1 MVSRSP
7 TVNETITHQPSPPH
21 APLHRRGESPITR
34 LRKLRRGEL
43 LPGLLFISPW
53 IIGFLWFQLYP
64 ILASIRYSFT
74 DYNMMQPP
82 IWRGLDNY
90 VRLFTQD
97 DLFRKA
103 LTNTAVYSIF
113 SVPLDLIVA
122 FVFALLLNLRIP
134 GRAVFRAVFYFPAI
148 IPSVATA
155 ILWSMLLNTKGG
167 LVNVALQAVGLKA
180 IPWLT
185 SPDWTMPA
193 LIMLSVWG
201 IGPIVVIFLAGL
213 QDVPRELY
221 EAARLDGAGPLRLVR
236 DVTIPLLSPVILFN
250 LIIGIIAALQLFA
263 QPFVIF
269 GGGQGGAQAGGPLNS
284 VLVYSVQL
292 YTVAF
297 QQFRMGYAAAMA
309 WILFIII
316 FSLSLLSLRFSNR
329 FVHYE

>member
-1 MVSRSP
+1 MMATGFADNQDV
-7 TVNETITHQPSPPH
+7 
-21 APLHRRGESPITR
+21 PLAGESARGSRWRR
-34 LRKLRRGEL
+34 LQRSEL

-53 IIGFLWFQLYP
+53 IIGFAWFQLYP
-64 ILASIRYSFT
+64 IIASIRYSFT
-74 DYNMMQPP
+74 NYNMMQPP
-82 IWRGLDNY
+82 LWLGLDNY
-90 VRLFTQD
+90 TRLFTED
-97 DLFRKA
+97 ELFRKS
-103 LTNTAVYSIF
+103 LTNTAIYALF
-113 SVPLDLIVA
+113 SVPLNLIVA

-134 GRAVFRAVFYFPAI
+134 GRTVFRAVFYFPAI
-148 IPSVATA
+148 IPTVATA

-167 LVNVALQAVGLKA
+167 LINVGLQALGLPA
-180 IPWLT
+180 IAWLT
-185 SPDWTMPA
+185 SPTWTMPS
-193 LIMLSVWG
+193 LILLSLWG

-221 EAARLDGAGPLRLVR
+221 EAARLDGAGPFRLVR

-250 LIIGIIAALQLFA
+250 LIIGTIAALQVFV

-269 GGGQGGAQAGGPLNS
+269 GGGRGGGGNPGGPLNS

-309 WILFIII
+309 WILFVII
-316 FSLSLLSLRFSNR
+316 FSLSLLALRFSSR

>member
-1 MVSRSP
+1 MMATGFADNQDLPFAGQAAHGSRW
-7 TVNETITHQPSPPH
+7 
-21 APLHRRGESPITR
+21 RR
-34 LRKLRRGEL
+34 LRRSEL

-53 IIGFLWFQLYP
+53 IIGFAWFQLYP

-74 DYNMMQPP
+74 NYNMMQPP
-82 IWRGLDNY
+82 FDVGFANY
-90 VRLFTQD
+90 TRLFTED
-97 DLFRKA
+97 ELFRKA
-103 LTNTAVYSIF
+103 LTNTAVYALF
-113 SVPLDLIVA
+113 SVPLNLVVA
-122 FVFALLLNLRIP
+122 FVFALLLDLKLP
-134 GRAVFRAVFYFPAI
+134 GRTIFRTAFFFPAV
-148 IPSVATA
+148 IPTVATA

-167 LVNVALQAVGLKA
+167 LVNVALEAVGIDA

-193 LIMLSVWG
+193 LILLSVWG

-236 DVTIPLLSPVILFN
+236 DVTIPILSPVILFN
-250 LIIGIIAALQLFA
+250 LIIGMIAALQLFA

-316 FSLSLLSLRFSNR
+316 FSLSLLALRFSNR

>member
-1 MVSRSP
+1 MVSRPPADALPPIACHSSP
-7 TVNETITHQPSPPH
+7 GAS
-21 APLHRRGESPITR
+21 RWRR
-34 LRKLRRGEL
+34 LRRTEL

-82 IWRGLDNY
+82 LWRGLDNY
-90 VRLFTQD
+90 VSLFTQD
-97 DLFRKA
+97 ELFRKA
-103 LTNTAVYSIF
+103 LANTAIYSIF

-122 FVFALLLNLRIP
+122 FVFALLLNLKVP
-134 GRAVFRAVFYFPAI
+134 GRTIFRAVFYFPAI

-167 LVNVALQAVGLKA
+167 LVNVALEAIGLKA

-193 LIMLSVWG
+193 LILLSVWG

-236 DVTIPLLSPVILFN
+236 DVTIPILSPVILFN
-250 LIIGIIAALQLFA
+250 LIIGMIAALQLFA

-316 FSLSLLSLRFSNR
+316 FSLSLLALRFSNR